1 MKKIADILDK
11 AQNGIKLNHDEV
23 IFLLLQRDEETLNK
37 IYETARKIRTESF
50 GNKIFAYG
58 FIYFSTF
65 CHNECSFC
73 FYRKSNHQSIRYRK
87 NPDEIIALSRALAE
101 SGVHL
106 IDLTMGED
114 EAFLENE
121 ERLIQIVEAVKAATG
136 LPVMISPGKVSE
148 KLLDKLK
155 KSDVDW
161 YALYQETY
169 NRELYSKMRLDQDYD
184 QRMIIKKQARD
195 KGFLL
200 EEGLLTGIGD
210 TIEDRA
216 RAMLAMGDL
225 GVSQVRTMTFVP
237 QKGTPLENI
246 VPLDSGNELL
256 NISVMR
262 FLYPDKLIP
271 ASLDVEGLIG
281 LEERLMAGANVITSI
296 IPPREGLA
304 GVSQSSLDID
314 DGSRSLP
321 KIVPTLEACGLILAT
336 TADYQN
342 FLKKEKYKQG
352 A

>member
-1 MKKIADILDK
+1 MSRIDAVLTK
-11 AQNGIKLNHDEV
+11 AQNEKQLNLDEV
-23 IFLLLQRDEETLNK
+23 CFLLSQQDEENLNK
-37 IYETARKIRTESF
+37 IYQTARNARAEYF

-58 FIYFSTF
+58 FVYFSTY

-73 FYRKSNHQSIRYRK
+73 FYRKSNDQSLRYRK
-87 NPDEIIALSRALAE
+87 SLDEIVALSKELSE

-114 EAFLENE
+114 NAFLENE
-121 ERLIQIVEAVKAATG
+121 DRLIEMVTAVKAATR

-148 KLLDKLK
+148 KLLDKLMA
-155 KSDVDW
+155 SGVSW

-169 NRELYSKMRLDQDYD
+169 NRELYRKMRLHQDFD
-184 QRMIIKKQARD
+184 QRMARKKQARD

-216 RAMLAMGDL
+216 QAMLAMGDL

-237 QKGTPLENI
+237 QKGTPLENVI
-246 VPLDSGNELL
+246 PQDSGNELL

-262 FLYPDKLIP
+262 LLYPDKLIP

-281 LEERLMAGANVITSI
+281 LEDRLMAGANVVTSI
-296 IPPREGLA
+296 IPPREGFA
-304 GVSQSSLDID
+304 GVSQSTLDID
-314 DGSRSLP
+314 DGGRSIP
-321 KIVPTLEACGLILAT
+321 MIIPTLAACGLTLAT
-336 TADYQN
+336 TSEYED
-342 FLKKEKYKQG
+342 FLKEEKLKQG